1 MKDEAGD
8 AIQNKGVQVKIGSCI
23 HLLKSAGEL
32 GKRLAERRNRK
43 GRPAQ
48 SLRVARTVDKPRCLL
63 DAAAGRRQWIDRAGR

>member
-8 AIQNKGVQVKIGSCI
+8 AIENKDVQVTIESCI
-23 HLLKSAGEL
+23 YLLKSAGEL

-43 GRPAQ
+43 GSPAQ
-48 SLRVARTVDKPRCLL
+48 SLRAARTVDRPRCLL